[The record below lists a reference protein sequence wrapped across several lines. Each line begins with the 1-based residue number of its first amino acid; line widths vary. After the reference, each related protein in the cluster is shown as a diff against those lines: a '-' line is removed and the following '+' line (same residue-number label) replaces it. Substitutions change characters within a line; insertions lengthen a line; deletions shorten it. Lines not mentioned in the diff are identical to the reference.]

1 MSNNYDVIVIG
12 AGAAGL
18 MCAAQAG
25 KRGRRVLL
33 LEHNERIGQ
42 KILISGGGR
51 CNFTN
56 LYTEPGNYLSENE
69 HFCKSAL
76 SRYTQWD
83 FIKLVEDYGVP
94 YHEKTLGQQ
103 FCDSSAEDIV
113 DLLEK
118 ECHKGDVRIATQ
130 CAVTDV
136 AYADKVYRLQ
146 TSKGEYLCESLV
158 IATGALSFP
167 RLGATDF
174 GHQIAEQFGLQLTP
188 LSAGLVPFTFER
200 AMRKDYEE
208 LSGISLEVIAS
219 CNDQSFREAMLF
231 THKGLSGP
239 AILQISSYWQPGQ
252 SVELNLLPDLDFTAF
267 MQEQKQQRPK
277 VQIKTVLNEI
287 LPKRFVELLCT
298 QQELQETQL
307 GNLSALQLEQL
318 TSAVQPWTIVP
329 AGTEGYRK
337 AEVTLGGVDTNELS
351 SKTMES
357 KRQSGLYFIGEVID
371 VTGHLGGF
379 NFQWAWASGY
389 CAGQYV

>member
-1 MSNNYDVIVIG
+1 MNKDYDVIVIG

-25 KRGRRVLL
+25 QRGRKVLL

-56 LYTEPGNYLSENE
+56 LYTEPSNFLSENE

-83 FIKLVEDYGVP
+83 FLKLVDDYNIA

-103 FCDSSAEDIV
+103 FCDNSAQDIV
-113 DLLEK
+113 DMLEQ
-118 ECHKGDVRIATQ
+118 ECVNGRVIIHTACRVDRIS
-130 CAVTDV
+130 
-136 AYADKVYRLQ
+136 YAERYSVN
-146 TSKGEYLCESLV
+146 TSQGEFSCESLV

-174 GHQIAEQFGLQLTP
+174 GYQIAEQFGIAITP
-188 LSAGLVPFTFER
+188 MRAGLVPFTFER
-200 AMRKDYEE
+200 AMRADYEE
-208 LSGISLEVIAS
+208 LSGIALDVIAS
-219 CNDQSFREAMLF
+219 CNGQSFREAMLF

-239 AILQISSYWQPGQ
+239 AILQISSYWQAGK
-252 SVELNLLPDLDFTAF
+252 SVELNLLPDLDFTELIQA
-267 MQEQKQQRPK
+267 QKQTRPK
-277 VQIKTVLNEI
+277 VQIKTVLGEI
-287 LPKRFVELLCT
+287 LPKRFVELLCK
-298 QQELQETQL
+298 QHELQETQL
-307 GNLSALQLEQL
+307 GNLSALQLEKL
-318 TSAVQPWTIVP
+318 TQSLQPWIITP

-337 AEVTLGGVDTNELS
+337 AEVTLGGVDTNALS

-357 KRQSGLYFIGEVID
+357 KQQKALYFVGEVVD

-389 CAGQYV
+389 CAGQYA